1 MTPFERELLE
11 AATVAH
17 WARKRLLSHVARSEA
32 SEGKRR
38 AGNEWRALRPP
49 TSLLELVAQ
58 HTNTKQEAA

>member
-32 SEGKRR
+32 SEGRR
-38 AGNEWRALRPP
+38 RVGGEWHELRPP
-49 TSLLELVAQ
+49 SSLLELIAQ
-58 HTNTKQEAA
+58 HSNTKQEAA